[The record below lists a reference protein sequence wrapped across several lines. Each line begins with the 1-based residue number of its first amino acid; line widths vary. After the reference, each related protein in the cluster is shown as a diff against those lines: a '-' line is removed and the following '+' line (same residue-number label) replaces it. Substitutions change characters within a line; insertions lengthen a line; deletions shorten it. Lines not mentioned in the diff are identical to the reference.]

1 MKSIARIMR
10 MNYAIGA
17 VVILAAAFTQ
27 PKDIALGVAVGVALT
42 CANFYVL
49 GKLIAKWTAD
59 AAAGKQGNSSILVL
73 PKMMGLMLAVVLSL
87 AFLPIDGI
95 AFAVGYSTFI
105 VSIMIEAVYSA
116 IASAPPPPSDAD
128 SGDGVDQPHG

>member
-17 VVILAAAFTQ
+17 VLILVAAFTQ
-27 PKDIALGVAVGVALT
+27 PKDIALGIAVGVALT

-49 GKLIAKWTAD
+49 GKLISKWTAD
-59 AAAGKQGNSSILVL
+59 AATGQQGNSGLLVL
-73 PKMMGLMLAVVLSL
+73 PKMIGLMVAVVLSL

-116 IASAPPPPSDAD
+116 IASAPPPPSD
-128 SGDGVDQPHG
+128 GVDQPHG

>member
-17 VVILAAAFTQ
+17 VVILAAAFMQ

-49 GKLIAKWTAD
+49 GKLISKWTAD
-59 AAAGKQGNSSILVL
+59 AATGKQGNSSILVL
-73 PKMMGLMLAVVLSL
+73 PKMIGLMLAVVLSL

>member
-1 MKSIARIMR
+1 VKSIARIMR